1 MNLKKRR
8 NILSS
13 QYNQNDNAF
22 VWIFKKVTG
31 EKDSYYILNLG
42 YKEPLYA
49 GSWVNDTYYDQSST
63 FFYNKYI
70 TLNHYLRPI
79 KEWFLRGIQNNLN
92 EIISNL
98 CGP

>member
-49 GSWVNDTYYDQSST
+49 GSWVNDTYYDQNST
-63 FFYNKYI
+63 FF
-70 TLNHYLRPI
+70 
-79 KEWFLRGIQNNLN
+79 F
-92 EIISNL
+92 IINI
-98 CGP
+98 